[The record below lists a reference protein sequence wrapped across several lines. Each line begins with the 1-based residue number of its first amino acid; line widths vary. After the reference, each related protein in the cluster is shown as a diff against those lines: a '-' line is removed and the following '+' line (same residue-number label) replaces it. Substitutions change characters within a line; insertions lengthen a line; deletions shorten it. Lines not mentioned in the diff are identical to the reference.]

1 MGGAGCWAPRWVEV
15 PEERQ
20 AGSQEAGPLAWSFWL
35 LLLWAPRMGRGWW
48 WGGRR
53 GNKGI
58 SRGGGIVAAGEENRG
73 GQRKGPVVGQE
84 MRLPLEVPP
93 CCPNVLA
100 WGTPPQSRS
109 DARGMPIMR
118 DFPLSPEA

>member
-1 MGGAGCWAPRWVEV
+1 MLGPQVGRGARGTAGGKPGGWAPGLVLLAV
-15 PEERQ
+15 
-20 AGSQEAGPLAWSFWL
+20 AALGSQDGQGLVV
-35 LLLWAPRMGRGWW
+35 GRA
-48 WGGRR
+48 
-53 GNKGI
+53 KGEQGDF
-58 SRGGGIVAAGEENRG
+58 SGGGGIVAAGEENRG